1 MPLVDETNET
11 NETNETDSTERIGKD
26 NVAFPRL
33 LVVRTQ
39 GSGEVDV
46 GDVQTEYRERS
57 YFVGRSGLLPYG
69 SLGERGS
76 LRMKCAGASVAG
88 VFSAFREQIGWGVV

>member
-1 MPLVDETNET
+1 M
-11 NETNETDSTERIGKD
+11 
-26 NVAFPRL
+26 AFPRL
-33 LVVRTQ
+33 LVVWTQ

>member
-1 MPLVDETNET
+1 M
-11 NETNETDSTERIGKD
+11 
-26 NVAFPRL
+26 AFPRS
-33 LVVRTQ
+33 LVVQTQ

-69 SLGERGS
+69 SASRARRSRTCDS
-76 LRMKCAGASVAG
+76 LTCLLS
-88 VFSAFREQIGWGVV
+88 SDHSIIGNWPRILRLCRRIC

>member
-1 MPLVDETNET
+1 M
-11 NETNETDSTERIGKD
+11 
-26 NVAFPRL
+26 AFPRL
-33 LVVRTQ
+33 LVVRTL

-69 SLGERGS
+69 SLGAIGVPKEENYQSVNHEITRGTDH
-76 LRMKCAGASVAG
+76 RAY
-88 VFSAFREQIGWGVV
+88 